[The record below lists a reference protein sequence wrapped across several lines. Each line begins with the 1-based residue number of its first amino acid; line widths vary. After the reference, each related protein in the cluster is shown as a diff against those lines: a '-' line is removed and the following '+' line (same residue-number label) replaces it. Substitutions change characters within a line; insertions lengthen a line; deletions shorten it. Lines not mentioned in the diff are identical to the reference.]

1 MGTSAESG
9 FQMIDPFTAFAAAQA
24 AVKGIKAAIALGK
37 DIQGAS
43 NDILKFFDAKDTLT
57 IASTNPKKAGVKRS
71 DMSRAAELVLQ
82 AHQIQKA
89 EADLRE
95 YLIYTGN
102 AQLWDQIMVERNR
115 IQAERKSQELREK
128 KAKAKKLED
137 ITNAIS
143 MTAGAVLLAILI
155 YLTINITLEL
165 TKG

>member
-1 MGTSAESG
+1 
-9 FQMIDPFTAFAAAQA
+9 MIDPFTAFAAAQA

-71 DMSRAAELVLQ
+71 DMARAAELVMQ

-102 AQLWDQIMVERNR
+102 AQIWDQIMVERNR
-115 IQAERKSQELREK
+115 IQAERRADE
-128 KAKAKKLED
+128 AKAKKAHAKKLKQIQD
-137 ITNAIS
+137 AFTMTMGAI
-143 MTAGAVLLAILI
+143 LLSILI
-155 YLTINITLEL
+155 YLTINITIEV
-165 TKG
+165 TK

>member
-1 MGTSAESG
+1 V
-9 FQMIDPFTAFAAAQA
+9 IDPFTAFAAAQA

-43 NDILKFFDAKDTLT
+43 ADILKFFDAKDTLT
-57 IASTNPKKAGVKRS
+57 VASTNPKKAGIKKS
-71 DMSRAAELVLQ
+71 DMARAAELVLQ
-82 AHQIQKA
+82 AHQIRKA

-115 IQAERKSQELREK
+115 IQAERKSAELKAEK
-128 KAKAKKLED
+128 ARAKKLKEIQD
-137 ITNAIS
+137 A
-143 MTAGAVLLAILI
+143 MALTAGALLLSILI
-155 YLTINITLEL
+155 YLTINITIEL

>member
-1 MGTSAESG
+1 
-9 FQMIDPFTAFAAAQA
+9 MIDPFTAFAAAQA

-71 DMSRAAELVLQ
+71 DMARAAELVMQ
-82 AHQIQKA
+82 AHQIKKA

-102 AQLWDQIMVERNR
+102 AQIWDQIMVERNR
-115 IQAERKSQELREK
+115 IQSERRATELRES
-128 KAKAKKLED
+128 KARAKKLKEIRD
-137 ITNAIS
+137 AVS
-143 MTAGAVLLAILI
+143 LTAGALLLSILV
-155 YLTINITLEL
+155 YLTINITIEI

>member
-1 MGTSAESG
+1 
-9 FQMIDPFTAFAAAQA
+9 MIDPFTAFAAAQA
-24 AVKGIKAAIALGK
+24 AVKGIKAVIALGK

-43 NDILKFFDAKDTLT
+43 TDILKFFDAKDALT
-57 IASTNPKKAGVKRS
+57 VASTNPKKAGVKRS
-71 DMSRAAELVLQ
+71 DMARAAELVMQ

-115 IQAERKSQELREK
+115 IQAERRSDEARAK
-128 KAKAKKLED
+128 KAQAQKLKQIQEAA
-137 ITNAIS
+137 TLT
-143 MTAGAVLLAILI
+143 MGALLLSILI

-165 TKG
+165 TQGN

>member
-1 MGTSAESG
+1 
-9 FQMIDPFTAFAAAQA
+9 MIDPFTAFAAAQA

-57 IASTNPKKAGVKRS
+57 VASTNPKKAGVKKS
-71 DMSRAAELVLQ
+71 DMARAAELVLQ

-102 AQLWDQIMVERNR
+102 AQIWDQIMVERNR
-115 IQAERKSQELREK
+115 IQSERRAEEARTK
-128 KAKAKKLED
+128 KVKAKKLKQVQD
-137 ITNAIS
+137 AVTLTMGAI
-143 MTAGAVLLAILI
+143 LLSILI
-155 YLTINITLEL
+155 YLTINITIEV
-165 TKG
+165 TK

>member
-1 MGTSAESG
+1 
-9 FQMIDPFTAFAAAQA
+9 MIDPFTAFAAAQA

-71 DMSRAAELVLQ
+71 DMARAAELVMQ

-89 EADLRE
+89 EAELRE

-102 AQLWDQIMVERNR
+102 AQIWDQIMMERNR
-115 IQAERKSQELREK
+115 IQAERRADE
-128 KAKAKKLED
+128 AKAKKAHAKKLKQIQD
-137 ITNAIS
+137 AATLTMGAI
-143 MTAGAVLLAILI
+143 LLTILI
-155 YLTINITLEL
+155 YLTINITIEV
-165 TKG
+165 TK